1 MTEDEFEFKKSEDLK
16 EEETVAEEPM
26 EEEETAAEESAE
38 EEEPVEEEETSETVD
53 YEQEPIMFS
62 DIPESYTIIEKQKK
76 RKKHFPAWLIGVI
89 VTFLICAALFAAYVF
104 LIEHSPQ
111 NQSVTISYE
120 ESGETGKFKEQTS
133 EVGAIAGKAEIS
145 LVSLSGTTEYES
157 FFGVSTQKVSGT
169 GMIVTGNGYILTSN
183 SFIGTKGET
192 KVKIGDKTYD
202 AELVGRDVSKDLAV
216 IKVDAEGLTKV
227 TFGNSDSVKVG
238 DDVVAIADIFGGEIG
253 FSVSRGMICGV
264 NKNVA
269 LENGTAINLLQTDAA
284 PGNASS
290 GGCLLNADGEVIG
303 ILTGSISANSDKITF
318 AIPSNDIVAAVESI
332 INTGDAPEKLI
343 IGIKGTDTE
352 HGVTVEAVIEN
363 TPAEKAGI
371 KKGDLILKVDGKT
384 VKKIEEIN
392 EIRDS
397 HKKGDTIVLTV
408 YRDGESI
415 KIDIEL

>member
-1 MTEDEFEFKKSEDLK
+1 MTEDEFEYEKSEDL
-16 EEETVAEEPM
+16 
-26 EEEETAAEESAE
+26 EEEETEQEEETAE
-38 EEEPVEEEETSETVD
+38 EEPEEEEETKEHSENGD
-53 YEQEPIMFS
+53 YQQEPIILS
-62 DIPESYTIIEKQKK
+62 DIPESYTIIERPKK

-104 LIEHSPQ
+104 LVERTPQ

-120 ESGETGKFKEQTS
+120 KSGEAGELKEQTS
-133 EVGAIAGKAEIS
+133 EVGAIAEKAEIS
-145 LVSLSGTTEYES
+145 LVNIFGTAEYES

-169 GMIVTGNGYILTSN
+169 GMIVTENGYILTSN
-183 SFIGTKGET
+183 SLIGTKGET

-269 LENGTAINLLQTDAA
+269 LENGTTINLLQTDAA

-290 GGCLLNADGEVIG
+290 GGCILNADGEVIG
-303 ILTGSISANSDKITF
+303 MLTSSISANSDKITF
-318 AIPSNDIVAAVESI
+318 AIPSNDIVKVVESI
-332 INTGDAPEKLI
+332 INTGDAPERLI
-343 IGIKGTDTE
+343 IGIRGTDTE

-371 KKGDLILKVDGKT
+371 KRGDLILKVDGKT

-408 YRDGESI
+408 YRDGESL